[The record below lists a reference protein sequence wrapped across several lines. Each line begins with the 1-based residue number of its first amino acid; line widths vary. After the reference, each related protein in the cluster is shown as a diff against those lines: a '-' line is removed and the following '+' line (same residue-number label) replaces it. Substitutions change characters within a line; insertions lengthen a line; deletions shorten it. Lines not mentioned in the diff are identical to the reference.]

1 MPNPCLSPS
10 LSPSLPLSKNKL
22 KKQPGGRGWRQLP
35 VWELE
40 DEVSE
45 LHAFERH
52 SLSPYLSARS
62 VNQSLEY
69 LKNNNNKKSRSQCKT

>member
-1 MPNPCLSPS
+1 M
-10 LSPSLPLSKNKL
+10 
-22 KKQPGGRGWRQLP
+22 R
-35 VWELE
+35 ELE

-62 VNQSLEY
+62 IHQSLEEVR
-69 LKNNNNKKSRSQCKT
+69 SRISV

>member
-1 MPNPCLSPS
+1 MV
-10 LSPSLPLSKNKL
+10 
-22 KKQPGGRGWRQLP
+22 GGQLP

-40 DEVSE
+40 DEVGE

-62 VNQSLEY
+62 IH
-69 LKNNNNKKSRSQCKT
+69 

>member
-1 MPNPCLSPS
+1 MA
-10 LSPSLPLSKNKL
+10 
-22 KKQPGGRGWRQLP
+22 GGQLP

-52 SLSPYLSARS
+52 SLSPYLSARAI
-62 VNQSLEY
+62 NQSLEY
-69 LKNNNNKKSRSQCKT
+69 TKMKISVQNLSIGHSI